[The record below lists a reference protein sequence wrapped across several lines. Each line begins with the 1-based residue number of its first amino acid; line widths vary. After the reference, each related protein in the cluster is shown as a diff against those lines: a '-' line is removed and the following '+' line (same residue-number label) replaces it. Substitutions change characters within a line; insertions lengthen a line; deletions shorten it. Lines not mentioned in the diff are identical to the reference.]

1 MNSIR
6 TDLTIEA
13 AELCGGV
20 DGIEGCNVEEVEY
33 KGVKVTTVDIL
44 TDGAAQ
50 KIGKP
55 VGRYITLQ
63 SKAIRTGESQ
73 EYEAITQLLQRH
85 ISDLTKGKS
94 NVLIVGLGNRSITP
108 DALGPKAAEQ
118 ISVTRHLTEQK
129 IITNAHVPVISA
141 IAPGV
146 LGVTGIET
154 GEIIKGVV
162 DKTRPDII
170 IAIDALAAHSMERVT
185 TTIQLSDTGI
195 IPGSGVGN
203 RRNAL
208 TEETLGVPVVAVGV
222 PTVVDA
228 AAVAN
233 DSLDMLALAAKEN
246 AGEDSQLYKSIK
258 NLENEN
264 RLTLI
269 KHVLNPFVGSLIV
282 TPTEIDSIIDHVS
295 MIIAEGINLALVGN
309 I

>member
-1 MNSIR
+1 M
-6 TDLTIEA
+6 
-13 AELCGGV
+13 
-20 DGIEGCNVEEVEY
+20 
-33 KGVKVTTVDIL
+33 
-44 TDGAAQ
+44 
-50 KIGKP
+50 
-55 VGRYITLQ
+55 
-63 SKAIRTGESQ
+63 
-73 EYEAITQLLQRH
+73 
-85 ISDLTKGKS
+85 
-94 NVLIVGLGNRSITP
+94 
-108 DALGPKAAEQ
+108 
-118 ISVTRHLTEQK
+118 
-129 IITNAHVPVISA
+129 
-141 IAPGV
+141 

-162 DKTRPDII
+162 DKTKPDII

-228 AAVAN
+228 ATVAN
-233 DSLDMLALAAKEN
+233 DSLDMLALAVKEN

-264 RLTLI
+264 RFSLI
-269 KHVLNPFVGSLIV
+269 KQVLNPFVGNLIV